1 MIAHYFIQKVVKST
15 GFRKNPESRTFF
27 VFEMWINLR
36 EKNEKGSF
44 SVVSQRVRPYEYG
57 VICSMRNPLSD
68 FHKPY
73 MTVFPCVTVEVSVT
87 RRAHQRVRPYGY
99 GVICSIRNPLSDF
112 HKLYMTV
119 FP

>member
-44 SVVSQRVRPYEYG
+44 SVASRQGHPFPGRPEG
-57 VICSMRNPLSD
+57 LDS
-68 FHKPY
+68 K
-73 MTVFPCVTVEVSVT
+73 
-87 RRAHQRVRPYGY
+87 
-99 GVICSIRNPLSDF
+99 
-112 HKLYMTV
+112 K
-119 FP
+119 

>member
-44 SVVSQRVRPYEYG
+44 SVASRCCARTRLSSVGTTHEGRLNPGRPEA
-57 VICSMRNPLSD
+57 M
-68 FHKPY
+68 K
-73 MTVFPCVTVEVSVT
+73 
-87 RRAHQRVRPYGY
+87 RPGAW
-99 GVICSIRNPLSDF
+99 
-112 HKLYMTV
+112 
-119 FP
+119 